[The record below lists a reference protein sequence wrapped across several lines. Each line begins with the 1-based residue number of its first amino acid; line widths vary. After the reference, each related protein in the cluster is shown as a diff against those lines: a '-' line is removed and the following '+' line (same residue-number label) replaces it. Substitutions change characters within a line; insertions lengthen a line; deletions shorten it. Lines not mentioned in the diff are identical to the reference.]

1 MEVVDKLKQNKYI
14 YIFTKS
20 VSKKHLYV
28 GQLILQQSQIIL
40 VLQQPDPRTWVILQS
55 TSMQMVNHD
64 HDPSDLMV
72 MNTGFEFSDH
82 QLEHLNQLI
91 IQMLN
96 FVVVEL
102 FFPSSKIY
110 YTSLSISIGGFTTQ
124 SNIIDKA

>member
-1 MEVVDKLKQNKYI
+1 MEVVDKLTQNKYI

-28 GQLILQQSQIIL
+28 SQLILQQHQIIL

-72 MNTGFEFSDH
+72 MNT
-82 QLEHLNQLI
+82 Q
-91 IQMLN
+91 
-96 FVVVEL
+96 V
-102 FFPSSKIY
+102 
-110 YTSLSISIGGFTTQ
+110 LSFQTIS
-124 SNIIDKA
+124 